1 MKTRRIV
8 GPLDQRKRLTRCQ
21 SCARRRIKCEGG
33 TPCEYC
39 IRVKKDCQPQAATVP
54 ELKFVRHSVVPQ
66 HTSNLQSQIN
76 EKPDSVYLKTF
87 FLFLQRC
94 EFTPEF
100 AKLGSDF
107 LPLIQTCAPLR
118 EATVAI
124 GALEISRSPSTRS
137 SDELRSPYHFAL
149 KSYSKALT
157 SLQHYIQSPR
167 ALHCQGV
174 LWCTLLLG
182 LFELMIEVSGGQWAK
197 HMLYGT
203 SKILELSGADSR
215 SDYLRCQSF
224 ETFRLLE
231 ANRAILYG
239 EDTVLSD
246 YACTGQHDLIT
257 SNPLD
262 EILNFMIKISSFSK
276 SFFDRIE
283 SIPENQRR
291 DHPDLDILVTQS
303 CLYEYELQSWYSR
316 CNASIKSPGPYAK
329 LALANYHALQL
340 FLCRNFTFYD
350 CWDTRVVT
358 VLTSKEIDTHVA
370 SVISCCSEVL
380 EYSHIAG
387 VLAIFPLRMA
397 GANSAD
403 ERERKEIIRL
413 LGLISQKGFVVSGR
427 IKADLV
433 ELWEYQ
439 YLNSK
444 EGGQS

>member
-39 IRVKKDCQPQAATVP
+39 VRMKKNCQPQAATVS
-54 ELKFVRHSVVPQ
+54 ELKFVSHSVVPQ
-66 HTSNLQSQIN
+66 HTSNLQPQISD
-76 EKPDSVYLKTF
+76 KPDSVYLKTF

-100 AKLGSDF
+100 ANLGSEF

-157 SLQHYIQSPR
+157 SLQHYIQSPH
-167 ALHCQGV
+167 AIHCQGV

-182 LFELMIEVSGGQWAK
+182 LFELMIEVSGGQWAR

-203 SKILELSGADSR
+203 SKILELSGTDSR
-215 SDYLRCQSF
+215 SDYVGCQSF

-231 ANRAILYG
+231 GNRAILYG

-246 YACTGQHDLIT
+246 YSRMGQLDVMT

-262 EILNFMIKISSFSK
+262 EILNFIIKMSSFSK
-276 SFFDRIE
+276 SIKTSTYQVPVSSIE
-283 SIPENQRR
+283 LSQFQKIN
-291 DHPDLDILVTQS
+291 D
-303 CLYEYELQSWYSR
+303 
-316 CNASIKSPGPYAK
+316 
-329 LALANYHALQL
+329 
-340 FLCRNFTFYD
+340 
-350 CWDTRVVT
+350 
-358 VLTSKEIDTHVA
+358 
-370 SVISCCSEVL
+370 
-380 EYSHIAG
+380 
-387 VLAIFPLRMA
+387 AI
-397 GANSAD
+397 
-403 ERERKEIIRL
+403 IQI
-413 LGLISQKGFVVSGR
+413 
-427 IKADLV
+427 
-433 ELWEYQ
+433 
-439 YLNSK
+439 
-444 EGGQS
+444 

>member
-1 MKTRRIV
+1 
-8 GPLDQRKRLTRCQ
+8 
-21 SCARRRIKCEGG
+21 
-33 TPCEYC
+33 
-39 IRVKKDCQPQAATVP
+39 
-54 ELKFVRHSVVPQ
+54 
-66 HTSNLQSQIN
+66 
-76 EKPDSVYLKTF
+76 
-87 FLFLQRC
+87 
-94 EFTPEF
+94 
-100 AKLGSDF
+100 
-107 LPLIQTCAPLR
+107 
-118 EATVAI
+118 
-124 GALEISRSPSTRS
+124 
-137 SDELRSPYHFAL
+137 
-149 KSYSKALT
+149 
-157 SLQHYIQSPR
+157 
-167 ALHCQGV
+167 
-174 LWCTLLLG
+174 
-182 LFELMIEVSGGQWAK
+182 MIEVSGGQWAK

-203 SKILELSGADSR
+203 SKILDLSGTDSR

-246 YACTGQHDLIT
+246 YTCKGQHDLIT

-276 SFFDRIE
+276 RLVFFEKHKDQYLPSASFFDRIE
-283 SIPENQRR
+283 SVPEDQRH
-291 DHPDLDILVTQS
+291 DHPDLDMLATQS
-303 CLYEYELQSWYSR
+303 CLYQYEIQSWYSR
-316 CNASIKSPGPYAK
+316 CNALIKLSGPYAK

-403 ERERKEIIRL
+403 SRERKEIIRL
-413 LGLISQKGFVVSGR
+413 LDLISQKGFVVSGR